1 MNADFQR
8 AAEPDIPQV
17 LALMREF
24 YIHEGIDYDEDVA
37 RRGLVALLAP
47 GTGEAYLILAGGQV
61 AGYMVLTF
69 CFSLE
74 FHGGFGLLDELYV
87 REGFR
92 KRGLGKAAIEYA
104 ETVCR
109 TRGYQYLRLEVNK
122 QNKAARALYDFMGF
136 KREQRYLYTKR
147 I

>member
-1 MNADFQR
+1 MNANFQR
-8 AAEPDIPQV
+8 AAEPDIPQL

-24 YIHEGIDYDEDVA
+24 YTLEGMDYDEDVA

-47 GTGEAYLILAGGQV
+47 GAGGAYLIVAGGQV

-74 FHGGFGLLDELYV
+74 FRGGFGLLDELYV
-87 REGFR
+87 RESFR
-92 KRGLGKAAIEYA
+92 KRGIGKAAIEYA
-104 ETVCR
+104 DTVCR
-109 TRGYQYLRLEVNK
+109 ARGFQYLRLEVNK
-122 QNKAARALYDFMGF
+122 QNKAAQALYDFMGF

>member
-1 MNADFQR
+1 MNADFQP

-24 YIHEGIDYDEDVA
+24 YTREGIHYDEDVA

-47 GTGEAYLILAGGQV
+47 DAGGAYLIMAGEDV
-61 AGYMVLTF
+61 AGYMVLTY

-74 FHGGFGLLDELYV
+74 FHGGFGLLDEIYV
-87 REGFR
+87 RENFR
-92 KRGLGKAAIEYA
+92 RSGLGKAAIEYA